1 MNCLITVLTLLCI
14 SIFHPTTG
22 CAQLLRSVDLDEHGF
37 PSPVATLSV
46 TPSAAIGAD
55 RFRYRLKLL
64 PSETVHGNA
73 AMNYASAFAGYSF
86 FKNDRANFKEFEE
99 DYAEWS
105 GGKVSLSDIPME
117 KLKVACARFDEFI
130 DNHIAVATRCR
141 ECDWGVAIEDLR
153 GKQLLQMDFPAI
165 RSASSISWTLV
176 LKTRAAIKQGE
187 FEKATDLLRMHYTLA
202 QNVSRLNN
210 SIAILTAIQCLSRA
224 NMTLLEFVAQPDA
237 PNMYWAIAQLPHPII
252 SGVAAME
259 TQMAMFENLVP
270 EFKEIDESQWS
281 DQRWKRVA
289 MEVFET
295 FSDANNLDSSSGG
308 TGKQTNAKTLFLKA
322 SLTGVTAAKKRLLA
336 AGTDTAN
343 IEKMSVSQVMLLD
356 AKHEYEKA
364 KSEFQTMIYMPI
376 PDSILMQ
383 RRRNE
388 AYSPEAL
395 QNNLGANIF
404 STFGPLNLH
413 QQVAEVQQEL
423 DLIRIIEAIRLH
435 AADTGSLP
443 LSLDEIKSVSIPLDP
458 WTGKPFDCQLTLN
471 KAEFT
476 LNQSAYERSRFVIK
490 LNKTTRTNQGNSNE

>member
-1 MNCLITVLTLLCI
+1 MKCLMTVLTLLCI
-14 SIFHPTTG
+14 SIFQPTIG

-37 PSPVATLSV
+37 SSPVATLSV
-46 TPSAAIGAD
+46 TPRSAIGTD
-55 RFRYRLKLL
+55 RFRYRLKVL
-64 PSETVHGNA
+64 PSETVPGNA

-86 FKNDRANFKEFEE
+86 FKNDRANFKEFKE
-99 DYAEWS
+99 DYSEWS
-105 GGKVSLSDIPME
+105 GGKISLSDIPLE
-117 KLKVACARFDEFI
+117 KLKVACSRFDEFI
-130 DNHIAVATRCR
+130 DDHIAVATRCR

-187 FEKATDLLRMHYTLA
+187 LEEATDLLRMHYTLA
-202 QNVSRLNN
+202 KNVSRLNN
-210 SIAILTAIQCLSRA
+210 SIAILTAVQCLSRA
-224 NMTLLEFVAQPDA
+224 NMTLLELVAQPDA

-259 TQMAMFENLVP
+259 TQLSMFENLMP
-270 EFKEIDESQWS
+270 EFTEIDESQWS

-289 MEVFET
+289 IEVFET
-295 FSDANNLDSSSGG
+295 LAD
-308 TGKQTNAKTLFLKA
+308 AKTLGSASGETGEKLDAKALFLKA
-322 SLTGVTAAKKRLLA
+322 SLAGVTTAKKRLLA
-336 AGTDTAN
+336 AGTDAMK
-343 IEKMSVSQVMLLD
+343 IEKMSVSQIMLLD

-388 AYSPEAL
+388 AYSPESL

-404 STFGPLNLH
+404 NTFGPLNLH
-413 QQVAEVQQEL
+413 LQVAAVQQEL
-423 DLIRIIEAIRLH
+423 DLIRIIEAMRLH
-435 AADTGSLP
+435 AAETGSLP

-458 WTGKPFDCQLTLN
+458 VTGKPFVCQLALS

-490 LNKTTRTNQGNSNE
+490 LNKTTRTNRGNSNE